1 MELVIRGHINR
12 EIGLHLG
19 ICEKTVKVHR
29 KNVLAKMGVR
39 AVADLVQLVAR
50 VGIECEF
57 PRIYAAA
64 YNTPKAASPA
74 QSRRPSSLLPTATAL

>member
-1 MELVIRGHINR
+1 MELVIRGRINR

-29 KNVLAKMGVR
+29 MHVLRKMGARSVAELVR
-39 AVADLVQLVAR
+39 LVAR

-57 PRIYAAA
+57 PHINAA
-64 YNTPKAASPA
+64 KAASPA
-74 QSRRPSSLLPTATAL
+74 QSRLPISLLSRVPVLM